1 MFEVKRA
8 TAEDAES
15 ILKITRQAFGKYI
28 ELAGIADTAAL
39 HESVEDVLEDIQNK
53 LVYVAYMNKTAVG
66 SVRVEIKP
74 DKTAYLSRFGVSD
87 QFQNIGIG
95 KAIMNAF
102 DMDMRAEGV
111 KKVCLHTASKV
122 MPLVRFYYGR
132 GFYVD
137 STTKDKGYIRALMCK
152 EYQ

>member
-8 TAEDAES
+8 AAEDADS
-15 ILKITRQAFGKYI
+15 ILAITKQAFAKYI
-28 ELAGIADTAAL
+28 ELAGIGDTAAL
-39 HESVEDVLEDIQNK
+39 HETKEDVIKDIETK
-53 LVYVAYMNKTAVG
+53 LVYVAYMNRQVVG
-66 SVRVEIKP
+66 SVRVEIRP

-87 QFQNIGIG
+87 RYQNIGIG

-102 DMDMRAEGV
+102 DMDMHDMGV
-111 KKVCLHTASKV
+111 SQVELHTAAKA

-137 STTKDKGYIRALMCK
+137 STTKDKGYIRALMRK
-152 EYQ
+152 DYQ